1 MLLSI
6 CNDLKS
12 IIFRKMKNII
22 FDCQIFKTNPS
33 ICLMSFKSCKSNLP
47 VAYNIYVFVQ
57 FYPWFKFYSPLFQTH
72 HHTLP
77 YPKTK
82 EIKFKPR
89 IKLNHNSVNS
99 PRLSRS
105 LLDIATIISL
115 FSYMVTKS
123 PGYHSLFIFS
133 LIIIIKP
140 IFFPKFETFF
150 DSWYSYWDIFAH
162 ILPLIRVTFIL

>member
-1 MLLSI
+1 MLFDELIAFFWLIALFAFRVTKGKDLNLKKLIKRNTKVLLSI

-47 VAYNIYVFVQ
+47 VAYNIYVVVQ

-99 PRLSRS
+99 PTLSRS

-133 LIIIIKP
+133 L
-140 IFFPKFETFF
+140 
-150 DSWYSYWDIFAH
+150 
-162 ILPLIRVTFIL
+162 L